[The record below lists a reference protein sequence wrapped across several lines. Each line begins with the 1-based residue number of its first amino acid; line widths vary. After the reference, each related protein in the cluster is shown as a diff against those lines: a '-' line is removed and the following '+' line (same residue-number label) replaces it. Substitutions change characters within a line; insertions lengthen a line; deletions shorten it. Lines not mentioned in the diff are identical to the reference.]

1 MMAAHGR
8 GRTSGVPRGLASRG
22 CGTIEMGKEAD
33 MDSKSG
39 PAGHRAGVTAAL
51 VAIAALVLA
60 LPGAAA
66 AAAPKASTGPARLV
80 SYGTASLTGTVNP
93 AGDAASYYFQYGPT
107 RAYGGQSAIGSA
119 GAGTK
124 GLPVT
129 VAVSGLQPLTIYHY
143 RLVAVN
149 ASGTDF
155 GGDRTFQ
162 TTKVPLSLSIL
173 AAPDPVLYG
182 APLEV
187 QGTLS
192 GTGNAGRQVILEGR
206 PFPFTA
212 PFGAIG
218 NPELTTATGSFSF
231 TLLGAATS
239 MQFQVV
245 TTTNPVVASLVATE
259 SVAVRVSS
267 HLARTR
273 RHGFVRV
280 YGTVTPAEDGA
291 QVGILR
297 LVHGRGVLVGG
308 TVLHH
313 RGPATS
319 TFSRVVPVHRGIY
332 RVLVKVAPTAA
343 QVSNYG
349 EPLLIR

>member
-1 MMAAHGR
+1 MKGDSEGSRFSARAAF
-8 GRTSGVPRGLASRG
+8 
-22 CGTIEMGKEAD
+22 
-33 MDSKSG
+33 
-39 PAGHRAGVTAAL
+39 AAAA
-51 VAIAALVLA
+51 AIGALA
-60 LPGAAA
+60 LPGVAA
-66 AAAPKASTGPARLV
+66 AAAPKAATGAARQV
-80 SYGTASLTGTVNP
+80 SYGSAVVTGTVNP
-93 AGDAASYYFQYGPT
+93 GSVGTSYYFQYGPT

-119 GAGTK
+119 GAGAK
-124 GLPVT
+124 GAP
-129 VAVSGLQPLTIYHY
+129 VAVALSGLQPLTVYHY

-149 ASGTDF
+149 GSGTAL

-182 APLEV
+182 APLV
-187 QGTLS
+187 IQGTLS
-192 GTGNAGRQVILEGR
+192 GTLNAGRQVILEGR
-206 PFPFTA
+206 PFPFVA
-212 PFGAIG
+212 PFTPIG
-218 NPELTTATGSFSF
+218 NPELTTAVGSFSF

-245 TTTNPVVASLVATE
+245 TTTKPVVASLVATE

-267 HLARTR
+267 HIGRTR

-297 LVHGRGVLVGG
+297 IVHGHGVLVGG

-313 RGPATS
+313 HNAATS
-319 TFSRVVPVHRGIY
+319 TFSRVVRVHKGVY
-332 RVLVKVAPTAA
+332 RVLVKVAASSA